1 MISISDDFLCKEGVL
16 PETVDL
22 TGGEGGEKSAF
33 QLIEILQITDCIIAV
48 HRTTHCNRWRPTCI
62 YPP

>member
-1 MISISDDFLCKEGVL
+1 MISISDVFLGKEGVL
-16 PETVDL
+16 AETVDL
-22 TGGEGGEKSAF
+22 AGGEGGKSAF